1 MEPKIIEDFPNYMI
15 YPDGRV
21 WSIKSKIFLY
31 PQSRSNGY
39 IHCVLY
45 RDNGKVKVRKE
56 YKIHRLVAK
65 AFIPNPENK
74 DFVDHIDR
82 NTQNNN
88 VTNLRW
94 ATRSEN
100 NQNTPCRKDS
110 KTGYKF
116 ISYIANYHRPSKYKF
131 RIRERNIQKYFK
143 TLEEA
148 IQYRNEYCKLNKII
162 YE

>member
-21 WSIKSKIFLY
+21 WSIKSKKFLY
-31 PQSRSNGY
+31 QSNSRGY
-39 IHCVLY
+39 KHCMLY
-45 RDNGKVKVRKE
+45 RDKVRKACKV
-56 YKIHRLVAK
+56 YRLVAK

-74 DFVDHIDR
+74 ESVDHIDR
-82 NTQNNN
+82 NTLNNN

-94 ATRSEN
+94 ATRSE
-100 NQNTPCRKDS
+100 QKCNTPCRKDS
-110 KTGYKF
+110 KTGYKHINYYKQSNKYRF
-116 ISYIANYHRPSKYKF
+116 ILYKGKKQ
-131 RIRERNIQKYFK
+131 IYKKNFK

-148 IQYRNEYCKLNKII
+148 IEYRNEYCKLNKII

>member
-21 WSIKSKIFLY
+21 WSIKSKKFLY
-31 PQSRSNGY
+31 QSNSRGY
-39 IHCVLY
+39 NHCMLY
-45 RDNGKVKVRKE
+45 RDNGKVRKACKV
-56 YKIHRLVAK
+56 YRLVAK

-74 DFVDHIDR
+74 AQVDHIDR
-82 NTQNNN
+82 NKQNNN

-94 ATRSEN
+94 ATSSE
-100 NQNTPCRKDS
+100 QKCNTSVRKDS
-110 KTGYKF
+110 KTGYKH
-116 ISYIANYHRPSKYKF
+116 INYKKSTNRYRFVLYKSKKQIYTK
-131 RIRERNIQKYFK
+131 QFK

-148 IQYRNEYCKLNKII
+148 VEYRNEYCKLNKII